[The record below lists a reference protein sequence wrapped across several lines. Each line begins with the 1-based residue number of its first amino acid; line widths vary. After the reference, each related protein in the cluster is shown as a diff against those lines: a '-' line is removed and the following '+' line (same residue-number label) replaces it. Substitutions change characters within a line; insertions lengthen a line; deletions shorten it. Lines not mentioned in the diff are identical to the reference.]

1 MTAITE
7 SRFRRVDFCASLMC
21 EENVMRKGDGFPHGM
36 AIGLGLAMATALSF
50 LVAFA
55 FGGLPWF

>member
-36 AIGLGLAMATALSF
+36 AFGLGLAMVTALSF
-50 LVAFA
+50 LAAFA
-55 FGGLPWF
+55 FGRLLWF

>member
-7 SRFRRVDFCASLMC
+7 SRFRRVDSRGSLIW